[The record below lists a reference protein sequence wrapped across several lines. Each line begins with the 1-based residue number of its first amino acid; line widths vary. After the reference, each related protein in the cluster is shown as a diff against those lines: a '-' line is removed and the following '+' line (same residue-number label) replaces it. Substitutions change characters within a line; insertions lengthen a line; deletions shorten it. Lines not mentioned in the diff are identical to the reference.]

1 MPTTSQ
7 AKAPSSAYRYLFGPV
22 ASSRLGRSLGLD
34 LLGGPICSLD
44 CLYCEV
50 GRTKTHTRT
59 RRRYVPAD
67 RLLSETR
74 SWFQDGH
81 RPPDYITLGGQG
93 EPCLNSD
100 MGHVVQGL
108 RREQPSIPVAVLT
121 NSTLLSRPEVQQELA
136 SVAAV
141 LPSLDTLVE
150 TEFQQLNRPCPDIT
164 AVDVAQGL
172 IDFRAQ
178 YTGKIFLEILLVH
191 GINDTAENKKRLRD
205 FITELSPHRVDVVTM
220 TRPGACSEARPVS
233 PTILRSWRE
242 TFGATM
248 VPENTPPEDR
258 DTTDAPS
265 DGQTIAATITNS
277 LARRPQTAEQLAYAL
292 DLPRSEIATTL
303 AALLDQ
309 GTVVSL
315 TLSDLPYYGLASSE
329 RN

>member
-7 AKAPSSAYRYLFGPV
+7 AKAPTPAYRYLFGPV

-50 GRTKTHTRT
+50 GRTKTPTRT
-59 RRRYVPAD
+59 RRPYVPAS

-74 SWFQDGH
+74 KWVQEGH
-81 RPPDYITLGGQG
+81 RAPDYLTLGGQG

-100 MGHVVQGL
+100 MGEVVQGL
-108 RREQPSIPVAVLT
+108 RQEHPTIPVAVLT
-121 NSTLLSRPEVQQELA
+121 NSTLLPRAEVQQELA

-150 TEFQQLNRPCPDIT
+150 TEFQELNRPCSGIT
-164 AVDVAQGL
+164 ATDVAQGL
-172 IDFRAQ
+172 LDFRAR
-178 YTGKIFLEILLVH
+178 YDGKIFLEILLVH

-220 TRPGACSEARPVS
+220 TRPGAFSEARPVS
-233 PTILRSWRE
+233 PSILRSWRE
-242 TFGATM
+242 TFGATL

-258 DTTDAPS
+258 DATAATS

-292 DLPRSEIATTL
+292 DLPRSDVATTL
-303 AALLDQ
+303 AALQDQ